1 MVAELHTMDAMDV
14 TDAGSGPQALAEADE
29 LHRYA
34 QLLLD
39 GSYSAAANSA
49 VQFDEHNAGPWA
61 LRRRTT
67 LLRHRVPVRRRAQGG
82 SEPRTAVWTPGD

>member
-1 MVAELHTMDAMDV
+1 MDAMDV

-49 VQFDEHNAGPWA
+49 VQFDEHNAGP
-61 LRRRTT
+61 
-67 LLRHRVPVRRRAQGG
+67 
-82 SEPRTAVWTPGD
+82 